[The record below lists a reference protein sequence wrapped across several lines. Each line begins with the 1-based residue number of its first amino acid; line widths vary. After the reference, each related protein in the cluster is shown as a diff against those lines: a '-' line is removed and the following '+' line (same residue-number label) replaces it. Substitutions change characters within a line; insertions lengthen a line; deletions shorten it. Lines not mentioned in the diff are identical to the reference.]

1 VDPYQGA
8 RPQSPGWMK
17 AAVGCAIGCGVVV
30 LLGVVAVGV
39 GGWWALSP
47 GRQHPTNAI
56 ASPTAEGAFQVG
68 DLGKD
73 PGFTA
78 LLDHFVRE
86 TQRQQQQG
94 LPPWMRQLQQAG
106 QAGSSPSA
114 GLRMML
120 PRQATFSLEEPA
132 DGGEPALLVAVNPRG
147 LTRLLRTMLPD
158 DAIHDE
164 HRGQRLM
171 RFSDDGY
178 GALVDGTF
186 LFASEEP
193 ALRGGIDRLLD
204 RSGSPPPDPVEL
216 GAPSRA
222 WDLTGTVDNSR
233 GTLAEVL
240 LGERREVPGMRR
252 ALVGVDLADR
262 DLMTGRVVVECSG
275 PEAAEAAIAGLAAL
289 VEKHGAELA
298 EHGLEL
304 RSVGRRDPRG
314 AVLDWEL
321 HGFAAAVTHWAAEA
335 GADDHSPNRPAVH

>member
-1 VDPYQGA
+1 
-8 RPQSPGWMK
+8 MK
-17 AAVGCAIGCGVVV
+17 AAVGCAIGCGV
-30 LLGVVAVGV
+30 LLLVGVVAMGV

-47 GRQHPTNAI
+47 GRQHPTTAI
-56 ASPTAEGAFQVG
+56 VSPNAEGAFEVG

-132 DGGEPALLVAVNPRG
+132 DGGEPAVLVAVNPRG
-147 LTRLLRTMLPD
+147 LTRLLRTLLPD
-158 DAIHDE
+158 EAISGE

-171 RFSDDGY
+171 SFSDDGY

-204 RSGSPPPDPVEL
+204 RGAAPPPRPVEL
-216 GAPSRA
+216 GAPARA
-222 WDLTGTVDNSR
+222 WDLTGTVDNAR
-233 GTLAEVL
+233 GTLAELL
-240 LGERREVPGMRR
+240 LGYRRQVPGLRR

-275 PEAAEAAIAGLAAL
+275 AEVTEAAIAGLEAQVA
-289 VEKHGAELA
+289 EQAAELA
-298 EHGLEL
+298 EKGLEL
-304 RSVGRRDPRG
+304 RSAVRRDPRG

-321 HGFAAAVTHWAAEA
+321 HGLAAAVTRWAEEA
-335 GADDHSPNRPAVH
+335 GDRADPPYEPAVH